1 MNEYITEEGAKEF
14 EKQNE
19 QIRDA
24 ILAYARLL
32 AYKDGRGAIDE
43 VHIRKA
49 SKRVTFEQS
58 NATKWV
64 LAVSMLVLFGLA
76 TFQMAI
82 IYASSQLYL
91 WLLPIFSI
99 AWVIIVTYIFR
110 DFL

>member
-1 MNEYITEEGAKEF
+1 LTEYITKKGAEEL
-14 EKQNE
+14 EKQNK
-19 QIRDA
+19 QIREV
-24 ILAYARLL
+24 ILAYAKIL

-58 NATKWV
+58 DAIKWV
-64 LAVSMLVLFGLA
+64 LTISMLVLFGFA
-76 TFQMAI
+76 VFQMAI
-82 IYASSQLYL
+82 IYSSSQSYL

-99 AWVIIVTYIFR
+99 AWVIIVTYIFK